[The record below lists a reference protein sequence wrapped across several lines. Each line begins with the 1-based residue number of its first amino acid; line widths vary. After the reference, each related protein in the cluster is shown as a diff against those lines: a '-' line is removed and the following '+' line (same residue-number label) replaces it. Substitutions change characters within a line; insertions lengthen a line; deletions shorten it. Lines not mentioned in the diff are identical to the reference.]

1 MLNIKKIRPLF
12 TKIVTTLDRYEED
25 QTTKG
30 GLVVAKKQA
39 GFVKDYQRI
48 VAVGSNPAGLKVGDI
63 VMINPA
69 RYAVMKHQQGSLKD
83 GVIEDNPVLSYSL
96 PIIELDGV
104 PHLLLETQDVNFV
117 IEEYEDDT
125 PEETVESRA
134 AKAGIY
140 TPGTSK
146 IIP

>member
-25 QTTKG
+25 QTTKS
-30 GLVVAKKQA
+30 GLVVAQKQA
-39 GFVKDYQRI
+39 GSVKEYQRI

-63 VMINPA
+63 IMINPA
-69 RYAVMKHQQGSLKD
+69 RYAVMKHKPGSLKD
-83 GVIEDNPVLSYSL
+83 GVIEDNPVLGYNL

-104 PHLLLETQDVNFV
+104 PHLLLETQDVDFV

-125 PEETVESRA
+125 PEETIESRA

-140 TPGTSK
+140 APGTSK
-146 IIP
+146 IIS

>member
-1 MLNIKKIRPLF
+1 MINIKKIRPLF
-12 TKIVTTLDRYEED
+12 TKIVTTLDRYEKD

-39 GFVKDYQRI
+39 GFIKGYQRI

-63 VMINPA
+63 VMINFA
-69 RYAVMKHQQGSLKD
+69 RYAVMKHKPGSLKD
-83 GVIEDNPVLSYSL
+83 GVIEDNPVLDYNL

-104 PHLLLETQDVNFV
+104 PHLLLETQDVYFV

-125 PEETVESRA
+125 PEETIESRA

-146 IIP
+146 IIS

>member
-1 MLNIKKIRPLF
+1 MINIKKIRPLF
-12 TKIVTTLDRYEED
+12 TKIVTTLDRYEKD

-39 GFVKDYQRI
+39 GFIKEYQRI
-48 VAVGSNPAGLKVGDI
+48 VAVGSNSAGLKVGDI
-63 VMINPA
+63 VMINPVK
-69 RYAVMKHQQGSLKD
+69 YAVMKHQQGSLKD
-83 GVIEDNPVLSYSL
+83 GVIEDNPVIGYNL

-140 TPGTSK
+140 VPGTSK
-146 IIP
+146 IIS